1 MRWRRPPA
9 PPGRLPPPPGGRDPP
24 PLDRRDDGGRRC
36 NGSGESGS
44 PATATMSM
52 PVIDIGALFIGREDW
67 EGDDGSG
74 VATEDDNDT
83 EDAEAGG
90 YTHLGRAFREEEEC
104 DSLLRLADG
113 ILLRSIVAT
122 AAGAAATA
130 VGSTAIATMLMPVID
145 IGALFIGREDRE
157 GDDGSGVE
165 TEDDDDTNA
174 EAGGY
179 AHWGGAFCEEDDD
192 NEDGDEQGQQA
203 RRKRHAAVDVRDSL
217 QGQAVVVVVH
227 GSPKAPIARDN
238 RGEGGRGGSVA
249 DETIMDGATTAAT
262 TERGMRR

>member
-90 YTHLGRAFREEEEC
+90 YMHLGRAFREEE
-104 DSLLRLADG
+104 
-113 ILLRSIVAT
+113 
-122 AAGAAATA
+122 
-130 VGSTAIATMLMPVID
+130 
-145 IGALFIGREDRE
+145 
-157 GDDGSGVE
+157 
-165 TEDDDDTNA
+165 
-174 EAGGY
+174 
-179 AHWGGAFCEEDDD
+179 D
-192 NEDGDEQGQQA
+192 NNKDGDEQGRRA
-203 RRKRHAAVDVRDSL
+203 RRRLRDAVEVRDAL
-217 QGQAVVVVVH
+217 RGGAVVVVVH
-227 GSPKAPIARDN
+227 GSPKAPIAGDDH
-238 RGEGGRGGSVA
+238 GEGGQGGSVA
-249 DETIMDGATTAAT
+249 DETITDEATKATT
-262 TERGMRR
+262 TERRMRR